1 METHSRDDGELLD
14 GAGPSWARQTP
25 TDGQYLL
32 AIMGGAKGMV
42 KGTRKSY
49 SPPNPVLQSRGRRIP
64 NRRPGRSDFVE
75 DISRFILDRFAAH
88 IKRYHTTPM
97 FTQESVAEHS
107 HFVAMITRII
117 CHTLEEAHYPVDV
130 LRAVD
135 LAMIHDYEEVISGD
149 IISTFKHSDAEF
161 LDLLTRLTDK
171 AIDRVFE
178 SLPSGLAAYYAD
190 LWRHHDSDS
199 VEGQIVSVADKLAG
213 LAFTQEQLRM
223 GNQFME
229 PIYHRF
235 TGIVSEIPYDW
246 WRLIGE
252 RFTTGILDEQADA
265 EEGRA
270 AWEH

>member
-1 METHSRDDGELLD
+1 M
-14 GAGPSWARQTP
+14 
-25 TDGQYLL
+25 
-32 AIMGGAKGMV
+32 
-42 KGTRKSY
+42 
-49 SPPNPVLQSRGRRIP
+49 
-64 NRRPGRSDFVE
+64 E

-88 IKRYHTTPM
+88 IKRYHTTPL
-97 FTQESVAEHS
+97 FAQESVAEHS

-117 CHTLEEAHYPVDV
+117 CYALQEAGHPVDV

-161 LDLLTRLTDK
+161 LDLLNRLTDK

-178 SLPSGLAAYYAD
+178 SLPAGLAGYYAD
-190 LWRHHDSDS
+190 LWRNHESGA
-199 VEGQIVSVADKLAG
+199 VEGQIVRVADKLAG

-235 TGIVSEIPYDW
+235 AGIVSEIPYDW
-246 WRLIGE
+246 WHLIGQ
-252 RFTTGILDEQADA
+252 RITAGILDEQADI

-270 AWEH
+270 AWTK